1 MIIQLTTFFP
11 WGLLMNIMRAAICF
25 NIIHAILK
33 DRYNIYITGASVFS
47 FTVIYSYLAYKF
59 IDTDLE
65 MLQMALF
72 YILLTV
78 VLMIVCQG
86 NIFIKVFSSLFAL
99 LSWVSASLLFSA
111 LTQMMGYS
119 VVFSGLSYEVPL
131 IDYMLYLLFMY
142 AFSFV
147 YVLIIKFVKSK
158 ISKEMHYS
166 KKYMLYFIFPIT
178 HIIYT
183 MLMVMV
189 LQACNRAY
197 YYEFISQHRGFES
210 VLVIC
215 TLACILAD
223 FFIIFMVDRQSKTES
238 EKIRYEKQL
247 LKNEMDYQQTKML
260 ADEKNEFRKIKH
272 DLANL
277 LSTAQGFIEIGK
289 PEKALEILR
298 STETN
303 LNQLAGVP
311 VCSNET
317 INTVFYI
324 KQQTADELNVKLS
337 INVKQTSALYVDDY
351 SVCRIM
357 HNMLDNS
364 IYAAGN
370 SEEKLVD
377 INVIINR
384 DYFSILCR
392 NSFSERKNS
401 IIRTGDHGHG
411 ISIIKAI
418 AKKYSG
424 NYTNKKENG
433 YYYSEVKLENKSH
446 KKDKVSAISDE
457 YELKERCTTVQYN

>member
-1 MIIQLTTFFP
+1 MGTV
-11 WGLLMNIMRAAICF
+11 NEYHEAAICF

-223 FFIIFMVDRQSKTES
+223 FFIILWWIAV
-238 EKIRYEKQL
+238 
-247 LKNEMDYQQTKML
+247 KN
-260 ADEKNEFRKIKH
+260 RK
-272 DLANL
+272 
-277 LSTAQGFIEIGK
+277 
-289 PEKALEILR
+289 
-298 STETN
+298 
-303 LNQLAGVP
+303 
-311 VCSNET
+311 
-317 INTVFYI
+317 
-324 KQQTADELNVKLS
+324 
-337 INVKQTSALYVDDY
+337 
-351 SVCRIM
+351 
-357 HNMLDNS
+357 
-364 IYAAGN
+364 
-370 SEEKLVD
+370 
-377 INVIINR
+377 
-384 DYFSILCR
+384 
-392 NSFSERKNS
+392 
-401 IIRTGDHGHG
+401 
-411 ISIIKAI
+411 
-418 AKKYSG
+418 
-424 NYTNKKENG
+424 
-433 YYYSEVKLENKSH
+433 
-446 KKDKVSAISDE
+446 
-457 YELKERCTTVQYN
+457 